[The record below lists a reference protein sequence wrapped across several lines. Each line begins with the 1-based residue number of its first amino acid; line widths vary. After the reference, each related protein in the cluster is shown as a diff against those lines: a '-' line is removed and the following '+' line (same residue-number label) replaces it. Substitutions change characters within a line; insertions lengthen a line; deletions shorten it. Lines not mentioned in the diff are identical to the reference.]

1 MFSYFAYG
9 LGIHSAIPLPE
20 FIPVDIECDVTIRLE
35 KSDPTPNDYVPL
47 AAIDKPLYLK
57 INTAEAIIAVKDLAV
72 FVVRGGQEIVIIP
85 TQNQNIDERLI
96 RLYIVGTVMA
106 VLLYQRGL
114 LVLHGSVVDVNGAAI
129 AFLGKSG
136 AGKSSTAAAMHKYGY
151 KLLADDVAAIK
162 LDSTATVF
170 PGFPQIK
177 LSSEAAV
184 SLGYDTEALSLYPVT
199 EKHGYRLQQEFP
211 QVPLPLKCIYVL
223 ADEPEFDIEILRP
236 QEAVIELVRH
246 SRPTTLFHSGGAP
259 HFLQCANLA
268 KKLTVY
274 RLKRPRSLSL
284 LPDLAKFVEE
294 HLAST
299 LQQVKV

>member
-35 KSDPTPNDYVPL
+35 KSDRTPTDYVPL

-57 INTAEAIIAVKDLAV
+57 INTSEAIIAVKDLAV

-85 TQNQNIDERLI
+85 AQNQNIDARLI

-129 AFLGKSG
+129 AFLGQSG

-151 KLLADDVAAIK
+151 QLLADDVAAIK
-162 LDSTATVF
+162 LNSTAIVF

-184 SLGYDTEALSLYPVT
+184 SLGYDAKSQMSPHAVK

-211 QVPLPLKCIYVL
+211 QAPLPLKCIYVL

-294 HLAST
+294 HLGT
-299 LQQVKV
+299 LQQVTV